1 MSGHRNCAVFGCGNS
16 GARLKKWMSIP
27 CSVHECNQGTSQC
40 DCAPPFTL
48 FPFPT
53 QLHDSERRQ
62 QWIKLVNRKDEK
74 GRNWQP
80 KSDSRIC
87 SIHFPE
93 GRPTIQN
100 PNPTINLGYTSV
112 ANSKKERKRPL
123 VRETTP
129 LTKKACHE
137 KSTSESPALSYD
149 EPSAPPHPQNSDK
162 IDIPVHHNSGTGDNS
177 SQTDVNTQANNNCI
191 CNDNT
196 MKSENNCHRND
207 KNVNIISAK
216 ENEIHFLKKLVEKER
231 REVAFWRKKFVNK
244 QPPAFSAKL
253 LNTDKKIKTFL
264 GLPNKAAFEVLFK
277 LLEKKAPKIKYWQG
291 PKKYSSQ
298 NRRNFSSTPKKSGP
312 RRLLSVKD
320 ELILTLMKLRL
331 GSLNADLAV
340 RFQISETTVSKVI
353 NSWFRFLAK
362 ELKCL
367 IYNLSKD
374 IALQHLPKKFNNAK

>member
-80 KSDSRIC
+80 KSDSRMC

-129 LTKKACHE
+129 LTKKVCHE
-137 KSTSESPALSYD
+137 KSTLESPALSYD

-196 MKSENNCHRND
+196 MKSENNYHRND

-264 GLPNKAAFEVLFK
+264 GLLNKA
-277 LLEKKAPKIKYWQG
+277 
-291 PKKYSSQ
+291 
-298 NRRNFSSTPKKSGP
+298 
-312 RRLLSVKD
+312 
-320 ELILTLMKLRL
+320 
-331 GSLNADLAV
+331 GSL
-340 RFQISETTVSKVI
+340 
-353 NSWFRFLAK
+353 
-362 ELKCL
+362 
-367 IYNLSKD
+367 
-374 IALQHLPKKFNNAK
+374 